1 MCKIC
6 DMSLKILK
14 KRYEKQVIK
23 GSLPAYLIS
32 ATPQFCKYTRKWS
45 AEI

>member
-23 GSLPAYLIS
+23 ADRAAYLIS
-32 ATPQFCKYTRKWS
+32 VTH
-45 AEI
+45 